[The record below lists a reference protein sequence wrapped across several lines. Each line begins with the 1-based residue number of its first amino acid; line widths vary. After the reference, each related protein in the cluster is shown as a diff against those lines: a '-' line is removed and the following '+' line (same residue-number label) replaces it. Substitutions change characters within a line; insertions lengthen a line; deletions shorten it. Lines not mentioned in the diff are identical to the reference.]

1 MRFGEKLG
9 WNEVVEVVQGLWQQL
24 VKLQFKGSDVEC
36 TYTYTRTCVFDT
48 QLLVYEFILR
58 LINV

>member
-1 MRFGEKLG
+1 MRFGEKPG
-9 WNEVVEVVQGLWQQL
+9 WKEMVEEVQGLWQQL

-36 TYTYTRTCVFDT
+36 TYTRTCVFDT
-48 QLLVYEFILR
+48 QLLVYEFMLR